1 MRCLANQ
8 RHPRSDTAS
17 FCVTLQVNKCWGL
30 KLGYSYTH
38 QFVPGEVNVPLVWY
52 RKKLGPWRQAAGAME
67 PVFLR
72 LWGPWTVQG
81 DLYVSL
87 EEVERCLLQED
98 LSG

>member
-1 MRCLANQ
+1 M
-8 RHPRSDTAS
+8 
-17 FCVTLQVNKCWGL
+17 
-30 KLGYSYTH
+30 
-38 QFVPGEVNVPLVWY
+38 PLVWY